1 MNCFKRRLTAA
12 LLLAAA
18 FALGAC
24 AQLGLQTPE
33 TFNQKVAVAYVTV
46 TQVRETATQ
55 LVANGTISADDALN
69 VQTASN
75 VARTGIDTAR
85 ALHATDPA
93 AGNAKLESIRVGLNA
108 VVTYLNSRK
117 KK

>member
-1 MNCFKRRLTAA
+1 MKKLYHWVIMWFAA
-12 LLLAAA
+12 MLLA
-18 FALGAC
+18 GC

-55 LVANGTISADDALN
+55 LVTTKTISAEDAMN
-69 VQTASN
+69 VQSAAD

-85 ALHATDPA
+85 ALHAKDPS
-93 AGNAKLESIRVGLNA
+93 AGMAKLDSVRVGLNA

-117 KK
+117 K